1 MKIEEF
7 YDNLPYRI
15 KEDAGLPTNYSSMSF
30 PQQRLVQDLFDYEE
44 GIEIHRTRIEDMMA
58 EAEIL
63 AYETKIIAENLS
75 NMCSEMKTDIGD

>member
-15 KEDAGLPTNYSSMSF
+15 KEDAGLPSNYSSMSF

-44 GIEIHRTRIEDMMA
+44 DTEKHRTRMEDIAA
-58 EAEIL
+58 EAEML

-75 NMCSEMKTDIGD
+75 NMCKEMKNDIGE

>member
-15 KEDAGLPTNYSSMSF
+15 KEDAGLPSNYSSMSF
-30 PQQRLVQDLFDYEE
+30 SQQRLVQDLFDYEE
-44 GIEIHRTRIEDMMA
+44 DTEKHRTRMEDIAA
-58 EAEIL
+58 EAEML

-75 NMCSEMKTDIGD
+75 SMCEEMKNDIDE

>member
-15 KEDAGLPTNYSSMSF
+15 KEDAGLPSNYSSMSF

-44 GIEIHRTRIEDMMA
+44 DTEKHRTRMEDIAA
-58 EAEIL
+58 EAEML

-75 NMCSEMKTDIGD
+75 SMCKEMKNDIGE

>member
-1 MKIEEF
+1 
-7 YDNLPYRI
+7 
-15 KEDAGLPTNYSSMSF
+15 MSF

-44 GIEIHRTRIEDMMA
+44 GIEVHRTRMEDMMA

-75 NMCSEMKTDIGD
+75 NMCSEMKSDIGD